1 MPLPPVGTQAARVL
15 GYQQVAAGGA
25 DASFAPT
32 IPDGTEYIEVVASA
46 QAIRWRAD
54 GVAPSATVGM
64 PVAVGVATI
73 FFFQSLPQ
81 LRLIAQVAGA
91 ALDITYYGR

>member
-1 MPLPPVGTQAARVL
+1 MPLSPAITQAQKVL

-25 DASFAPT
+25 DVAFSPT
-32 IPDGTEYIEVVASA
+32 IPAGTESIEVAVSA

-54 GVAPSATVGM
+54 GTTPTAAIGM
-64 PVAVGVATI
+64 PVAVGSSVV
-73 FFFQSLPQ
+73 FSFQQLSLLQ
-81 LRLIAQVAGA
+81 LIAQVAGA